1 MRQQNPFIDSR
12 SKVPYLINAPSG
24 ITTRNATLRPFF
36 DICHL
41 FQIPL
46 PDYFRFLP
54 QADKELGQY
63 VYSEAFLKSKN
74 DLYILNISNA
84 EMKYALYADVDM
96 NDFSIRRIEK
106 EEVISLIDGK
116 HISSPSVLKTFSSIR
131 ERFFEMNQT
140 FHREFYGRGR

>member
-1 MRQQNPFIDSR
+1 
-12 SKVPYLINAPSG
+12 
-24 ITTRNATLRPFF
+24 
-36 DICHL
+36 
-41 FQIPL
+41 
-46 PDYFRFLP
+46 
-54 QADKELGQY
+54 
-63 VYSEAFLKSKN
+63 
-74 DLYILNISNA
+74 
-84 EMKYALYADVDM
+84 MKYALYADVDM